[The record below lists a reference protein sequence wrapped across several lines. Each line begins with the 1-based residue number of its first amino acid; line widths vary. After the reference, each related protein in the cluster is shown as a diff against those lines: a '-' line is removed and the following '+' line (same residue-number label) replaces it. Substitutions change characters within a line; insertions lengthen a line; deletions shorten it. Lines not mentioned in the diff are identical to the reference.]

1 MSEKKPDP
9 ILVNAKGK
17 VCPVC
22 GKQSYSQAGIHPQCA
37 AIQTDAIRAE
47 QLREKRKR
55 DASEKTQSSWNSKL
69 CPKCNHS
76 NHVRKK
82 KCRCGYVFF

>member
-9 ILVNAKGK
+9 LFVHEKGK

-37 AIQTDAIRAE
+37 ASQADATRAE
-47 QLREKRKR
+47 EIREKRKR
-55 DASEKTQSSWNSKL
+55 EANAATQSSWNKKS
-69 CPKCNHS
+69 CPKCKLT
-76 NHVRKK
+76 NHVRQK
-82 KCRCGYVFF
+82 KCQCGYVFF